1 MVERVSINAIGD
13 FFSTRKCEG
22 ASRNRA
28 WLIYEKRKNHDPL
41 PRSLPFFYVQHWA
54 GGFPTMDNR
63 TSGMSNRISLCS
75 SEQQNRTSLCSR
87 NNLIVL
93 DLRWQDQI
101 IQRWDRF
108 SLDINFPEEQQRLPF
123 ILQSSR
129 TIICPVWTIYW
140 KKSRQRR
147 ANKSVDKIVGLHV
160 ERYEPLSWRSS
171 VSIKTHLFY
180 SFCTIRRNEDHN

>member
-13 FFSTRKCEG
+13 FFFYTKVG
-22 ASRNRA
+22 
-28 WLIYEKRKNHDPL
+28 IGHDLFMRRGKITTP
-41 PRSLPFFYVQHWA
+41 PPPDPSHFSICNIGR
-54 GGFPTMDNR
+54 GFPTKDNR

-101 IQRWDRF
+101 IQRWGRF

-160 ERYEPLSWRSS
+160 ERYEPLSWRS
-171 VSIKTHLFY
+171 
-180 SFCTIRRNEDHN
+180 

>member
-13 FFSTRKCEG
+13 FFFLHESG
-22 ASRNRA
+22 NRA
-28 WLIYEKRKNHDPL
+28 WLIYDKRKNHDP
-41 PRSLPFFYVQHWA
+41 PPSPDPSHFSICNIGR
-54 GGFPTMDNR
+54 GFPTKDNR
-63 TSGMSNRISLCS
+63 TSGMPNRIFLCS

-140 KKSRQRR
+140 KKKSRQRR

-160 ERYEPLSWRSS
+160 ERYKPISWRS
-171 VSIKTHLFY
+171 
-180 SFCTIRRNEDHN
+180 

>member
-13 FFSTRKCEG
+13 FFSTSTRKWDK
-22 ASRNRA
+22 A
-28 WLIYEKRKNHDPL
+28 WFIYEKRKNHDPPPL
-41 PRSLPFFYVQHWA
+41 PRPLPFFYMQHWA

-63 TSGMSNRISLCS
+63 TSGMSNRIFLCS

-87 NNLIVL
+87 SNLIVL

-140 KKSRQRR
+140 KKIPAKKGEQ
-147 ANKSVDKIVGLHV
+147 ICG
-160 ERYEPLSWRSS
+160 
-171 VSIKTHLFY
+171 
-180 SFCTIRRNEDHN
+180 

>member
-1 MVERVSINAIGD
+1 MTYLWEEEKSRPPSPSPSHFSICNIG
-13 FFSTRKCEG
+13 R
-22 ASRNRA
+22 
-28 WLIYEKRKNHDPL
+28 W
-41 PRSLPFFYVQHWA
+41 
-54 GGFPTMDNR
+54 FPTKDNR

-87 NNLIVL
+87 SNLIVL

-123 ILQSSR
+123 ILQSSPA
-129 TIICPVWTIYW
+129 IICPVWTIYW
-140 KKSRQRR
+140 KKSRQGK

-160 ERYEPLSWRSS
+160 ERYKPLSWRSS

-180 SFCTIRRNEDHN
+180 SFCTIRWIEDHN

>member
-13 FFSTRKCEG
+13 FYSTRKCEG

-41 PRSLPFFYVQHWA
+41 PRPLPFFYMQHWA

-87 NNLIVL
+87 SNLLVL

-123 ILQSSR
+123 ILQSSPA
-129 TIICPVWTIYW
+129 IICPVWTIYW

-147 ANKSVDKIVGLHV
+147 ANKSGDKIAGLHV
-160 ERYEPLSWRSS
+160 ERYKPISWRS
-171 VSIKTHLFY
+171 
-180 SFCTIRRNEDHN
+180 

>member
-1 MVERVSINAIGD
+1 MTYLWEEEKSRPPSPSHFSICNIG
-13 FFSTRKCEG
+13 R
-22 ASRNRA
+22 
-28 WLIYEKRKNHDPL
+28 W
-41 PRSLPFFYVQHWA
+41 
-54 GGFPTMDNR
+54 FPTKDNR

-87 NNLIVL
+87 SNLIVL

-123 ILQSSR
+123 ILQSSPA
-129 TIICPVWTIYW
+129 IICPVWTIYW
-140 KKSRQRR
+140 KKSRQGK